1 MTPEQRLHIAVNDAL
16 ADAFRR
22 GELEGRAKVLGLLT
36 RIVKAPN
43 KNQRL
48 VEIKQA
54 ERELA
59 KWGV

>member
-22 GELEGRAKVLGLLT
+22 GELEGRAKVLRLL
-36 RIVKAPN
+36 RKIVDATGSGELNKA
-43 KNQRL
+43 
-48 VEIKQA
+48 IA
-54 ERELA
+54 EARAELA